1 MEDFRLPPFHIL
13 LIRKKE
19 GTSFTAGEAL
29 SSSVEILRDVVASSY
44 SLNLRSLDFNLTV
57 LTMKQSYTK
66 DNTFANILYKG
77 HPS

>member
-1 MEDFRLPPFHIL
+1 MEDFRLPLFHIL
-13 LIRKKE
+13 LIRKRE